1 MSGSLLG
8 SKRLQPLRV
17 DFRKRPPPC
26 KSRLDLRFLGG
37 RLREVCLYFAIYLFH
52 FASRDECEPF
62 EVPQQRQMSEAEKG
76 GKGKLKG

>member
-1 MSGSLLG
+1 MSGSLLE

-17 DFRKRPPPC
+17 DFRKRPPPY

-37 RLREVCLYFAIYLFH
+37 REVCLYFAIYLFH